1 VILDRP
7 MMPESLCPKI
17 EYPVLVMEYVDV
29 TKDNFTKVLEKQK
42 EVKTFNNGKCHAKL
56 SVPRTGF
63 TRGSSF
69 FFFIL

>member
-1 VILDRP
+1 

-29 TKDNFTKVLEKQK
+29 TKENFVRLLEKQK
-42 EVKTFNNGKCHAKL
+42 EVMTSNNGKCHAKL

-63 TRGSSF
+63 TRG
-69 FFFIL
+69 